1 MKITLNGQIKELSD
15 TPYLENIVGQFCKDK
30 NPVIAELNGEIIKNP
45 LWKKT
50 IIKEG
55 DTIEL
60 VSFVGGGS
68 FVARVSSLVSQH
80 SISSHKSQVTSDEQ
94 LIS

>member
-1 MKITLNGQIKELSD
+1 MNSSIKLNDINLMKITLNGQVKEFPS
-15 TPYLENIVGQFCKDK
+15 TPNLENIIGQFCKNK

-45 LWKKT
+45 QWEKT

-68 FVARVSSLVSQH
+68 
-80 SISSHKSQVTSDEQ
+80 
-94 LIS
+94 

>member
-1 MKITLNGQIKELSD
+1 MKITLNGKTREL
-15 TPYLENIVGQFCKDK
+15 TNALNLENVVGQFCKDK

-45 LWKKT
+45 LWEET
-50 IIKEG
+50 LIKEG

-68 FVARVSSLVSQH
+68 
-80 SISSHKSQVTSDEQ
+80 
-94 LIS
+94 

>member
-1 MKITLNGQIKELSD
+1 MKITLNGQVKEFPSI
-15 TPYLENIVGQFCKDK
+15 PNLESIVEQFCKDK

-45 LWKKT
+45 LWEET

-55 DTIEL
+55 DAIEL

-68 FVARVSSLVSQH
+68 
-80 SISSHKSQVTSDEQ
+80 
-94 LIS
+94 